1 MAAMVSPQIKV
12 AMDGEIKWE
21 QTSKEASCRD
31 TSSLNSTLGSISL
44 SSCKDYVFV
53 LPDILHRRKQKKQQ
67 ETMQALI
74 GLELGATD
82 APVIGL
88 FSWRCPPHTPR
99 TINKAWLRCW

>member
-1 MAAMVSPQIKV
+1 
-12 AMDGEIKWE
+12 MDGQIKWE
-21 QTSKEASCRD
+21 QQASYRD
-31 TSSLNSTLGSISL
+31 AGSLKLHSTLARFVL
-44 SSCKDYVFV
+44 ALHVDV

-67 ETMQALI
+67 QTMQALI